1 MHHFAVLPR
10 NTTLPINS
18 TIKRGTYHTRP
29 WSACTKLMKLLMLMM
44 FFMAFHRFIVLV
56 AVHHGSW
63 SLDPSLDPH
72 VPLVQQSNLS
82 KFLYLFRNHAQL
94 CSAFFLVHVPWSC
107 RMSTLNGTQRS
118 SQLPFFRMQLSS
130 KKWCVILVR
139 FEPDRTERF
148 KMHRVRWFII
158 MVAKCWPLP

>member
-1 MHHFAVLPR
+1 
-10 NTTLPINS
+10 
-18 TIKRGTYHTRP
+18 
-29 WSACTKLMKLLMLMM
+29 MKLLMLMM

-94 CSAFFLVHVPWSC
+94 CSAFFGACTVELSDVDIKRNAAVQPA
-107 RMSTLNGTQRS
+107 
-118 SQLPFFRMQLSS
+118 PFFPYAT
-130 KKWCVILVR
+130 VIKEMVR
-139 FEPDRTERF
+139 YIGPLRTRPYGAF
-148 KMHRVRWFII
+148 QNAPGKMVHHYGG
-158 MVAKCWPLP
+158 